1 MQLAGGSRVQTKN
14 RKRSFSEEMT
24 ARPVFV
30 KLAAFFFA
38 FAAAVAL
45 VGAFRV
51 LLPARPGVSD
61 APAPRPFKIA
71 EDLGV
76 EVGLV
81 TLDREHA
88 RSYTRLSLSAYGG
101 RVPEKLWVR
110 TYFFVPDDAALRV
123 WAGDAVEIVGPFD
136 RHGGVDLTVAAP
148 CDWCDDESA
157 PRGGYFARVQL
168 FDGRETT
175 PLPHGADFADIRT
188 AAPVVVHAERAL
200 IPRR

>member
-1 MQLAGGSRVQTKN
+1 
-14 RKRSFSEEMT
+14 MT

-45 VGAFRV
+45 VGV
-51 LLPARPGVSD
+51 LRNSWPARRVTSCGVT
-61 APAPRPFKIA
+61 PPRPFKLT

-88 RSYTRLSLSAYGG
+88 RSYTRLTLAAYRG
-101 RVPEKLWVR
+101 RAPEKLRVR
-110 TYFFVPDDAALRV
+110 TYFFAPDDEAGRV
-123 WAGDAVEIVGPFD
+123 WAGDAVEISRPFD
-136 RHGGVDLTVAAP
+136 RHGSVNLTVAAP
-148 CDWCDDESA
+148 CDWCDDETA
-157 PRGGYFARVQL
+157 PRGGYFARVQIS
-168 FDGRETT
+168 DGREET
-175 PLPHGADFADIRT
+175 PLPQGAEFRDIKT
-188 AAPVVVHAERAL
+188 AVPVVVHAERVP